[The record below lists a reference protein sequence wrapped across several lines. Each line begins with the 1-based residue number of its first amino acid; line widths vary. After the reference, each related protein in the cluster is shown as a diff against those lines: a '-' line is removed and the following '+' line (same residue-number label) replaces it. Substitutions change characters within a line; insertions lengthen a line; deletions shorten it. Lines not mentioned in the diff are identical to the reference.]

1 MVEAI
6 TNNKDGYE
14 IEFCYSCEIK
24 PRELSIIT
32 FEIDMIKVIANN
44 EINAP
49 EKKPEIIQ
57 IPKIAPE
64 QDDTV

>member
-32 FEIDMIKVIANN
+32 FEIDQIKVKAND
-44 EINAP
+44 EIKAP
-49 EKKPEIIQ
+49 EKKPEII
-57 IPKIAPE
+57 
-64 QDDTV
+64 